1 MTSRPSAFRAH
12 PVLALLVVV
21 AIVVAAAMAW
31 PGLRSAE
38 SRPEPLTLAQLAFGQ
53 EDYSG
58 RWVRTGG
65 VVARFGPAEGAR
77 RLHYVIADGAGNRV
91 RLVGIDVT
99 SYVGQAV
106 DVVGRFR
113 MTETLGRTLEVE
125 RIERR

>member
-1 MTSRPSAFRAH
+1 LSPSARRAH
-12 PVLALLVVV
+12 PVMV
-21 AIVVAAAMAW
+21 AIVVLAA
-31 PGLRSAE
+31 GLGAAVVWRGFRPE
-38 SRPEPLTLAQLAFGQ
+38 SGPEPLTLAQLAFGQ

-65 VVARFGPAEGAR
+65 VVERFGPTEGAR
-77 RLHYVIADGAGNRV
+77 RLHYVIADEADNRV
-91 RLVGIDVT
+91 RLVGIDPA

-106 DVVGRFR
+106 EVVGRFR

>member
-1 MTSRPSAFRAH
+1 MRPSALRAH
-12 PVLALLVVV
+12 PVVAALVVLAV
-21 AIVVAAAMAW
+21 GLGASFVW
-31 PGLRSAE
+31 RGLRNQE

-58 RWVRTGG
+58 RRVRTGG
-65 VVARFGPAEGAR
+65 VVERLGPAEGAR
-77 RLHYVIADGAGNRV
+77 RLHYVIADEADNRV
-91 RLVGIDVT
+91 RLLGIDADP
-99 SYVGQAV
+99 YVGNAV

>member
-1 MTSRPSAFRAH
+1 MRPSALRSH
-12 PVLALLVVV
+12 PLAAAVVVLAVGLG
-21 AIVVAAAMAW
+21 AAFVW
-31 PGLRSAE
+31 RGLGDEE

-58 RWVRTGG
+58 RRVRTGG
-65 VVARFGPAEGAR
+65 VVERLGPAEGAR
-77 RLHYVIADGAGNRV
+77 RLHYVIADDADNRV
-91 RLVGIDVT
+91 RLVGTDPA

-106 DVVGRFR
+106 EVVGRFR